1 MEVRSEKVRT
11 QSPYLGPWSIAPPG
25 VQMWGPSLKE
35 HPGYNCLS
43 TGQRDFRLQKWRPW
57 SIKGL
62 ELKKLGSLIEK
73 AARVPKVG
81 SLLKEMS
88 V

>member
-1 MEVRSEKVRT
+1 MEVWSEKLRT
-11 QSPYLGPWSIAPPG
+11 QSPYFGPWSIAPPG
-25 VQMWGPSLKE
+25 VQKWGPLFKE
-35 HPGYNCLS
+35 HNGYKCLS
-43 TGQRDFRLQKWRPW
+43 NGKIDLQKWRPW

-62 ELKKLGSLIEK
+62 ELKKLGTVIGK
-73 AARVPKVG
+73 APRVPKLG